1 MYHISLTKLEGEQLY
16 FTPRVPET
24 RGFGEE
30 ETIARICMS
39 VAYEGCIQ
47 AILRCHIQ
55 EELETCEENGETELL
70 LYVYEPN
77 ATISADDIVSNE
89 VLIHNHWA
97 RDAAETKEV
106 WITQPVT
113 MKHHKTLRI
122 TNVTESFGYLQYADF
137 GFEDFPY
144 QVKWEEIK

>member
-1 MYHISLTKLEGEQLY
+1 MYHISLTKLEGEQLH
-16 FTPRVPET
+16 FIPRVPET
-24 RGFGEE
+24 KGLWEEGE
-30 ETIARICMS
+30 TPRICMS
-39 VAYEGCIQ
+39 LAYAGCIQ

-70 LYVYEPN
+70 LYVYEPSEAVSSN
-77 ATISADDIVSNE
+77 HIVSNE
-89 VLIHNHWA
+89 VLIHNNWV

-106 WITQPVT
+106 WITKPVT

-122 TNVTESFGYLQYADF
+122 TNVVDSFGYLQYADF